1 MTWSYDFGKA
11 FAIWEGNKSKL
22 NFTSFQTKSLSETRV
37 RKSKEFSY
45 NVQEKLECLESILT
59 LPCVKRR
66 NVGKTNNVTST

>member
-45 NVQEKLECLESILT
+45 NV
-59 LPCVKRR
+59 
-66 NVGKTNNVTST
+66 